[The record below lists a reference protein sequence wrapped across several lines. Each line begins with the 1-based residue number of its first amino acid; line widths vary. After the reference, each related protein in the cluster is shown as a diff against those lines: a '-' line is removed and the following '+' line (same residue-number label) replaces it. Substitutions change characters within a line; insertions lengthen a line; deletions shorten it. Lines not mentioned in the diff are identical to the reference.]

1 MNEWIKKK
9 AYMYVKCND
18 TQLYKIDGILKE
30 ETKMEE
36 YEDRK
41 PTLPTNTSKVIY
53 MWHMHTTEFK
63 IGN

>member
-9 AYMYVKCND
+9 AYMYVKCNA

-36 YEDRK
+36 
-41 PTLPTNTSKVIY
+41 
-53 MWHMHTTEFK
+53 
-63 IGN
+63 